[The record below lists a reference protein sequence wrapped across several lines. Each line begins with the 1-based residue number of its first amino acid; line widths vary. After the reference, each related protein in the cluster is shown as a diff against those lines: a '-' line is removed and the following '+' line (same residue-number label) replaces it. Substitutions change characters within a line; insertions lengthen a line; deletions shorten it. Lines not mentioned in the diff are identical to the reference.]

1 VNDFILSFK
10 IMADKQDSYPFEPH
24 KVKVQNLKIG
34 FFIEDGIVS
43 PSASLKRFLKEAAG
57 TLADYGT
64 KDS

>member
-1 VNDFILSFK
+1 
-10 IMADKQDSYPFEPH
+10 MADKQDSYPFEPH